1 MNNKWIFARIF
12 FYIVCNDDI
21 VNVFGMSLRG
31 LSLKFSKK
39 RIQCRCDKKI
49 KRHLHVILCT
59 NAFTIRKDVTR
70 KLIDFSNPIE
80 RIFHLSVLDAS

>member
-1 MNNKWIFARIF
+1 MNNKWIFARVF

-49 KRHLHVILCT
+49 
-59 NAFTIRKDVTR
+59 
-70 KLIDFSNPIE
+70 
-80 RIFHLSVLDAS
+80 